1 MKRLIKKKISIVGL
15 GFVGAPLAVALA
27 SKKDNSFLYDVI
39 GIEKNDKKGTDIV
52 KNFNNG
58 KFQFDMADIFLKKL
72 LKKHIKKNLFATT
85 ELDEIKKTNIVIIT
99 IACNLV
105 NERYIKK
112 DFNNFINNLKLI
124 FEKISPNT
132 LVILE
137 STVPPGTCEN
147 YIYPSLLYILKKRQI
162 DPTKIY
168 FAYSYERVMPGS
180 NYLKSITNY
189 WRVYSGINSIS
200 KQKCKK
206 FYETLI
212 DTNNFPLTELE
223 TIKETE
229 LSKVLE
235 NSYRAV
241 NIAFID
247 EWKKYS
253 KIMNIN
259 LNSVLNAIR
268 KRPTHKNIMSPGYG
282 VGGYCLTKDPMFGFY
297 SSKLFLKKKSIFRMS
312 KMALKINKKMPN
324 DLNQIIRNN
333 INKKT
338 DRILIVGVS
347 YKKNVGDTRY
357 SASKVIFDQVKKLS
371 NHIDF
376 FDPYVQ
382 YWSDCKLHSIKNIT
396 TKLNYDLIIFLVD
409 HDILKKIN
417 KFEFKPNCK
426 IIEVGNIIN
435 SNLRN
440 KLINSK
446 NQIYI
451 NY

>member
-1 MKRLIKKKISIVGL
+1 MPIPPPPSAAGGGAVMVSTKRKPKPPPPLPKPAQGVKMRPPSPGGGGSVGRRSPP
-15 GFVGAPLAVALA
+15 GKVPP
-27 SKKDNSFLYDVI
+27 KPPPNPPP
-39 GIEKNDKKGTDIV
+39 KGTAAV
-52 KNFNNG
+52 RKPPPPAAPPRPPRSGGSTKSKRG
-58 KFQFDMADIFLKKL
+58 KPKPPPPS
-72 LKKHIKKNLFATT
+72 
-85 ELDEIKKTNIVIIT
+85 TN
-99 IACNLV
+99 
-105 NERYIKK
+105 
-112 DFNNFINNLKLI
+112 
-124 FEKISPNT
+124 
-132 LVILE
+132 
-137 STVPPGTCEN
+137 
-147 YIYPSLLYILKKRQI
+147 
-162 DPTKIY
+162 
-168 FAYSYERVMPGS
+168 
-180 NYLKSITNY
+180 KS
-189 WRVYSGINSIS
+189 
-200 KQKCKK
+200 KAKPQ
-206 FYETLI
+206 
-212 DTNNFPLTELE
+212 
-223 TIKETE
+223 
-229 LSKVLE
+229 
-235 NSYRAV
+235 
-241 NIAFID
+241 
-247 EWKKYS
+247 KKYS

-268 KRPTHKNIMSPGYG
+268 KRPTHKNIMNPGYG
-282 VGGYCLTKDPMFGFY
+282 VCGYCLTKDPMFGFY